1 MKKIGREVLFL
12 MTGER
17 NPRNGE
23 GSLIRLNDGRIMYAY
38 TDYYGTEG
46 DDHATARI
54 SAYYSSDEG
63 ESWVDGGVLV
73 AKDDEAMNIMSVSL
87 LRMQNGD
94 LGVAYLRKSMKGE
107 DLLCM
112 PYLVRSSD
120 EGKTFSKPVCCAASD
135 GYYVVNNDR
144 LVRLSNGRI
153 LLPAAYH
160 GESGYRSRAGVLKV
174 LYSDDDGRSWK
185 LSEDTVKSPYDDHI
199 QLQEPGVYE
208 LPDGRVWMWC
218 RTAYG
223 HQYQCFSEDGG
234 VTWGNVMPAFR
245 FTSPDSPM
253 QVRKVGKYTLSVFNP
268 LAYNCTRTA
277 TEMWKSPKRTPYVC
291 AFSLDG
297 GLSFIDMKMTFCN
310 GKFDDFVEKCY
321 YIEDDQSNSYCYPAI
336 LEVDGGFLVAY
347 YHSNG
352 AESCL
357 NCAKITKI
365 SFDEIEA

>member
-12 MTGER
+12 TTGER

-63 ESWVDGGVLV
+63 ESWVGGGVLV

-107 DLLCM
+107 ALLCM

-120 EGKTFSKPVCCAASD
+120 EGKTFGEPVCCAASD
-135 GYYVVNNDR
+135 GYYVVNDDR
-144 LVRLSNGRI
+144 LVRMSNGRI

-160 GESGYRSRAGVLKV
+160 GESGLRARAGVLKV
-174 LYSDDDGRSWK
+174 LYSDDDGASWK
-185 LSEDTVKSPYDDHI
+185 LSSDTVKSPYDDNI

-208 LPDGRVWMWC
+208 LPDGRIWMWC
-218 RTAYG
+218 RTAYAEP
-223 HQYQCFSEDGG
+223 SES
-234 VTWGNVMPAFR
+234 R
-245 FTSPDSPM
+245 FIAWT
-253 QVRKVGKYTLSVFNP
+253 
-268 LAYNCTRTA
+268 
-277 TEMWKSPKRTPYVC
+277 KSSERCQQINERRY
-291 AFSLDG
+291 
-297 GLSFIDMKMTFCN
+297 
-310 GKFDDFVEKCY
+310 KCLF
-321 YIEDDQSNSYCYPAI
+321 A
-336 LEVDGGFLVAY
+336 
-347 YHSNG
+347 
-352 AESCL
+352 
-357 NCAKITKI
+357 
-365 SFDEIEA
+365 

>member
-12 MTGER
+12 TTGER

-63 ESWVDGGVLV
+63 ESWVGGGVLV

-107 DLLCM
+107 ALLCM

-120 EGKTFSKPVCCAASD
+120 EGKTFGEPVCCAASD
-135 GYYVVNNDR
+135 GYYVVNDDR
-144 LVRLSNGRI
+144 LVRMSNGRI

-160 GESGYRSRAGVLKV
+160 GESGLRARAGVLKV
-174 LYSDDDGRSWK
+174 LYSDDDGASWK
-185 LSEDTVKSPYDDHI
+185 LSSDTVKSPYDDNI

-223 HQYQCFSEDGG
+223 HQYQCFSADNGDRWSAVE
-234 VTWGNVMPAFR
+234 PAFR

-253 QVRKVGKYTLSVFNP
+253 QVRIVGEYTAAVFNP
-268 LAYNCTRTA
+268 IGYNCLIEGR
-277 TEMWKSPKRTPYVC
+277 EMWKSPKRTPYVC
-291 AFSLDG
+291 ALSRDG
-297 GLSFIDMKMTFCN
+297 GLSFIDNKKTFCN
-310 GKFDDFVEKCY
+310 GGFDDFINSTY
-321 YIEDDQSNSYCYPAI
+321 LLEDDRTNSYCYPAI
-336 LEVDGGFLVAY
+336 LEVEGGFLVAY